1 MSIFHVNKKTKR
13 HSKGG
18 VSNEDLASSSS
29 SDPAERQKRANN
41 TISGH
46 STEYQNELEVNRLKI
61 NTTHSN
67 MDITKKELVN
77 LRHTAE
83 LLLNEAIDENPRLTE
98 LLIIDEERDNF
109 EDEEEPKDDFV
120 FTMDE
125 SFII

>member
-1 MSIFHVNKKTKR
+1 
-13 HSKGG
+13 
-18 VSNEDLASSSS
+18 
-29 SDPAERQKRANN
+29 
-41 TISGH
+41 
-46 STEYQNELEVNRLKI
+46 
-61 NTTHSN
+61 